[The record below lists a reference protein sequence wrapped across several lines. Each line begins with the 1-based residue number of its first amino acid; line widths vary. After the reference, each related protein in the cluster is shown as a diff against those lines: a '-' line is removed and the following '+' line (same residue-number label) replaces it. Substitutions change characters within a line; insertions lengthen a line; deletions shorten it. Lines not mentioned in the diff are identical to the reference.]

1 VIPVVVALNV
11 LVEEELMVGDS
22 GGLFV
27 VSELLLDNAVLAAGV
42 PVGRELEVGV
52 SKEVVSDAVAVVY
65 APGELVA
72 DVFVSD
78 EVVPVEF
85 SSEEVGP
92 EDGPVEGDS
101 EIFVSDE
108 AVSVKLGPKV
118 VSSKVEIVVGDPTMV
133 DSEVGPI
140 VGELWVTDID

>member
-1 VIPVVVALNV
+1 VVPVVVALNV